1 MRGGRAWCILL
12 VTFAAFAVM
21 RLMLFRGLD
30 GSLAWGWNPEVAGLR
45 VQAVLS
51 ACVAGA
57 SLALSG
63 LLLQGMLRN
72 PLASP
77 FVLGLSTGSQAAVA
91 MTLLVAWKA
100 GISLP
105 RGVEVPVATLGAA
118 VALLACM
125 AFGVRR
131 DRGLDPVSLVLAGVV
146 VASIAGSLAT
156 LCEWLLPAGDRSS
169 LLAWSLGRIP
179 EQPDPALLQVAA
191 AIAVGVGVG
200 ASLQGHRLDAMQL
213 SDDEAQAVG
222 VSLPWARLAVV
233 LASSLLAAAAT
244 ALCGPLA
251 FVGLVAPHAARSLMG
266 GSHRRTVP
274 AALVA
279 GAALLVL
286 ADAARLL
293 IPIDGGGRLPVGV
306 VCALAGGP
314 AFLILLRRGAARSW
328 TP

>member
-1 MRGGRAWCILL
+1 MRGGRAWCLL
-12 VTFAAFAVM
+12 LAAIAGSALI

-45 VQAVLS
+45 TQAVIS

-57 SLALSG
+57 ALALAG

-91 MTLLVAWKA
+91 VSLLVAWKA
-100 GISLP
+100 GIALP
-105 RGVEVPVATLGAA
+105 RGLEVPVATLGAA
-118 VALLACM
+118 AALLACM
-125 AFGVRR
+125 AFGVQ
-131 DRGLDPVSLVLAGVV
+131 RGRGIDPVSLVLAGVV

-156 LCEWLLPAGDRSS
+156 LCEWMLPAGDRGS

-179 EQPDPALLQVAA
+179 ENPDRATLLVTAA
-191 AIAVGVGVG
+191 SVVGVGWG
-200 ASLQGHRLDAMQL
+200 ACMKGRRLDAMQL
-213 SDDEAQAVG
+213 SDDEARAVG
-222 VSLPWARLAVV
+222 VSLPIARLAVV

-251 FVGLVAPHAARSLMG
+251 FVGLVAPHAARAMVG
-266 GSHRRTVP
+266 GSHGRSVP
-274 AALVA
+274 AAMVA

-286 ADAARLL
+286 ADATRLL
-293 IPIDGGGRLPVGV
+293 VPIEGGGRLPVGV

-328 TP
+328 AS